1 MREIQALCVI
11 LALSLPSV
19 LCLADSY
26 DGLAVYKSGDYK
38 TAIPLLEA
46 AVNATPKDSV
56 ASAALLSA
64 LVYEGKVEEASDA
77 AEADA
82 ARFPDSPEVI
92 AARGEFAYYMGDM
105 AEAEKL
111 FRAALKVKEQT
122 ARAYYGLYRLF
133 YAASMRRT
141 ARLLLM
147 RAHDA
152 DADDA
157 LITRAWLGYL
167 VPEKRKQLI
176 DAFIAAH
183 PWFYRHIERERDTAS
198 QVEHELNKRK
208 TFELDG
214 ERTETNLHLVQLL
227 NGPHRVQ
234 GLGLPLKI
242 NGGRPLKM
250 LLDTGASGILVKQSA
265 VDKAELSHLGSGEAW
280 GVGDAGSRRIFGSI
294 ADTCEI
300 GALKYKACLIGAT
313 EGKKGI
319 SGDEDGLIG
328 ADVFSDYIVQI
339 DFQKQLLHLTPQPP
353 RPPSPQGYDRA
364 IGPDEK
370 GFTPAFQYSGHL
382 FVSTRVNGKSFGLFL
397 LDTGAGLPTIDSTF
411 ARLSTKIR
419 GNEYLRVTGVS
430 GNVKQVFEA
439 DKAVIDFAGYRQQN
453 IGLTSFNL
461 NTSPEHQ
468 EVRIAGVLG
477 LPVLALFR
485 LTLDYRNGLVKFDYI
500 YRR

>member
-1 MREIQALCVI
+1 MHFVLKR
-11 LALSLPSV
+11 LAGVMFSLVSIV
-19 LCLADSY
+19 CLAESN
-26 DGLAVYKSGDYK
+26 DGLAAYKAGDYK
-38 TAIPLLEA
+38 TAIPLLQA
-46 AVNATPKDSV
+46 AISSTPKDPV
-56 ASAALLSA
+56 TRAALLSA
-64 LVYEGKVEEASDA
+64 LVYEGKVEDASSA

-82 ARFPDSPEVI
+82 IQFPDSPEVT

-111 FRAALKVKEQT
+111 FRAALKLRQET
-122 ARAYYGLYRLF
+122 ARAYYGLYRLY

-141 ARLLLM
+141 ARLLLL
-147 RAHDA
+147 RAHEIDP
-152 DADDA
+152 DDA
-157 LITRAWLGYL
+157 LITRAWLSYL
-167 VPEKRKQLI
+167 VPEKRKELM

-183 PWFYRHIERERDTAS
+183 PWFYTHLERERDTES
-198 QVEHELNKRK
+198 QVEHALNKRK

-214 ERTETNLHLVQLL
+214 ERTETTLHLIPLL
-227 NGPHRVQ
+227 YGPNRIR
-234 GLGLPLKI
+234 GLGLPFKI
-242 NGGRPLKM
+242 NGSRPLRM
-250 LLDTGASGILVKQSA
+250 LLDTGASGILVKQNA
-265 VDKAELSHLGSGEAW
+265 IDKAELSHLGSGEAW
-280 GVGDAGSRRIFGSI
+280 GAGDAGPRKTFGSI
-294 ADTCEI
+294 GDTCEI
-300 GALKYKACLIGAT
+300 GSLKYKTCLIGAT
-313 EGKKGI
+313 EGKKRI
-319 SGDEDGLIG
+319 SGDEDGLMG

-353 RPPSPQGYDRA
+353 RPPNPQGYDRV

-370 GFTPAFQYSGHL
+370 GFTPVFRYGGHL

-397 LDTGAGLPTIDSTF
+397 LDTGAGLPTIDSAF

-430 GNVKQVFEA
+430 GNVREVFEA
-439 DKAVIDFAGYRQQN
+439 DRAVLDFAGYRQQN

-468 EVRIAGVLG
+468 EVRMAGVLG

-500 YRR
+500 YKR